1 MRETRCH
8 AHGRHSAAAW
18 VLLRC
23 ATMLTIV
30 ATAGGCAAHYVEL
43 RRKPQNPLAEE
54 LKLSTEDSASDRTMQ
69 VLRQYDLTAEL
80 TGDPHKLLRDL
91 QAIIERDP
99 SAEKLYSFA
108 ELSYRAGKRME
119 AKNERSALDFY
130 GAAVAYAYLYLFD
143 ERFASLRNPYDP
155 EFRGACDLYNG
166 ALEASLRILN
176 KQGAIQPGRT
186 HSIETATQSFDVT
199 VVTRGSAWKTDDF
212 ALFKFVS
219 DYKVKNLNNLYQGYG
234 LGVPLIAVYRPHPGR
249 PDEQFYPPGLT
260 FPVTAFMRLLP
271 DEGGCV
277 LRPGARH
284 RALIELHDPLDS
296 PDIVL
301 GDRRVPLESDLST
314 PLAYFL
320 DRPALNRLADYG
332 LLLPD
337 RAQSLTGLY
346 MLQPYQPEK
355 IPIVLVH
362 GLWSSPLTWTEMFN
376 DLRSQPEI
384 NQHYQIWFY
393 LYPTGQPFW
402 TSATRM
408 RADLARMRKALD
420 PEHREPALDQMVLVG
435 HSMGGL
441 IARLQTL
448 NSREDFWRIESN
460 APFGVVQASA
470 QVRQKLEHLFFFE
483 PNPSIRRVITI
494 ATPHRG
500 SRFANQTT
508 RLLAQKMI
516 SLPKMVGR
524 EQVVKDNPTLFKDTS
539 LIEVKTSLDSLSPDS
554 PILPVMLAAQ
564 RPPWVRYNNI
574 VGLLPDTGLWG
585 VLHEEGDGV
594 VPYISAH
601 LDDVESEITVAADH
615 MNVHRHPLSVLEVR
629 RILLEHLEE
638 LNRGPPQQT
647 GGVRAAGNVPSLR

>member
-1 MRETRCH
+1 E
-8 AHGRHSAAAW
+8 
-18 VLLRC
+18 
-23 ATMLTIV
+23 
-30 ATAGGCAAHYVEL
+30 
-43 RRKPQNPLAEE
+43 Q
-54 LKLSTEDSASDRTMQ
+54 LKLTTENSASDRTLQ
-69 VLRQYDLTAEL
+69 VLRQYDLTDEL
-80 TGDPHKLLRDL
+80 VGDPRKLLANL
-91 QAIIERDP
+91 QAIIEREP

-108 ELSYRAGKRME
+108 ELSYRAGQRMDP
-119 AKNERSALDFY
+119 KNERAALDLY
-130 GAAVAYAYLYLFD
+130 GAAAAYSYLYLFD

-176 KQGAIQPGRT
+176 KQGALQPGRT
-186 HSIETATQSFDVT
+186 HSTETATQSFDVT
-199 VVTRGSAWKTDDF
+199 VVTRGNAWKTDDF
-212 ALFKFVS
+212 AEFKFVS
-219 DYKVKNLNNLYQGYG
+219 DYKVKNLANLYQGYG
-234 LGVPLIAVYRPHPGR
+234 LGVPLIAVYKPHPHR
-249 PDEQFYPPGLT
+249 PGEQYYPPGLT

-284 RALIELHDPLDS
+284 RALIELHDPLAS
-296 PDIVL
+296 PDILL
-301 GDRRVPLESDLST
+301 GSRRVPLESDLST

-320 DRPALNRLADYG
+320 NRPVFTRLADYG

-355 IPIVLVH
+355 IPVVLVH

-384 NQHYQIWFY
+384 NQHFQIWFY

-408 RADLARMRKALD
+408 REDLARMRQVLD
-420 PEHREPALDQMVLVG
+420 PDHREPALDQMVLVG

-448 NSREDFWRIESN
+448 NSREDFWHIESN
-460 APFGVVQASA
+460 SPFAVVQASA
-470 QVRQKLEHLFFFE
+470 QVRQKLEHLFFFQ

-500 SRFANQTT
+500 SDFANETT
-508 RLLAQKMI
+508 RLLAQKVI

-524 EQVVKDNPTLFKDTS
+524 EQVVKDNPKLFKDTS
-539 LIEVKTSLDSLSPDS
+539 LIEVKTSFDSLAPDS
-554 PILPVMLAAQ
+554 PILPVMLKAE
-564 RPPWVRYNNI
+564 RPPWVRYHNI
-574 VGLLPDTGLWG
+574 VGLLPDKGLWG
-585 VLHEEGDGV
+585 VLHEDGDGV
-594 VPYISAH
+594 VPYSSAH
-601 LDDVESEITVAADH
+601 LDDVRSEITVDADH

-629 RILLEHLEE
+629 RILLEHLADLERGFE
-638 LNRGPPQQT
+638 LPTERAKT
-647 GGVRAAGNVPSLR
+647 AAAAATVR